1 MDNQRIPSDTVIEMD
16 QVLPSTVP
24 DRCKIE
30 LLLQT
35 FLNETEEL
43 WITTSRQYIEQLDR
57 PELSL
62 EKIAELLKCKLF
74 ITQRLA
80 RIFFT
85 CTNHDEAIE
94 NLNKCQIGK
103 LMHILN
109 GTMEVR
115 ALVLFKTISNNNDD
129 DDYLT
134 NAKLAEFFQQYFKD
148 LKILDENRR
157 HEAVQILLEKF
168 HLDQKSRIDF
178 EEYYSVVSN
187 NPVFLKCLP
196 QFTVNSSQI
205 VNPRVNQASEGSKL
219 KKCISSLSCELKNY
233 KHLKYVFTH
242 SYISE
247 NTSRLIMLILYI
259 LINLSLMIYVIV
271 YKARK
276 SGYNRLVLLARI
288 CGMLLN
294 FNCSFIIA
302 LMLRQTI
309 VFIRSHRLLRKL
321 IPVDDHIDFHRVVGR
336 FIGILSILHTI
347 AHIANFANEKKYSLA
362 SYIFTTKANSG
373 WIGGFAPLSGV
384 ILLLILLAMVI
395 CSLKWVRS
403 SGHFQ
408 IFYWSHLLYLPFYVF
423 LIIHARDFWKW
434 IVGPLSI
441 FLLEKLY
448 SIYARYTRGK
458 GRTHI
463 DSVTIDQSKAISL
476 TIHRPKKFTF
486 KPGDYISINLPRV
499 AFYEF
504 HPFTISSAPEETDFI
519 RVHIADDGDWTKKVH
534 EHFKGMSDEE
544 AREHQ
549 IEIYRGDIDSQE
561 TDLHGRNSEYYH
573 MHGAENGSTGK
584 KESVIIKGPYSSCAR
599 YVFDSKHVVL
609 IGAGIGV
616 TPYASIL
623 SSLIAQFRGSHF
635 VRRNNSHVYYI
646 SDGFNENR
654 KLQKV
659 DFIWLNRD
667 FENFE
672 WFLNLLRRFE
682 QEQESYL
689 ALHPNE
695 KRFLDIHLYCTDPQL
710 ASNVDNAPL
719 ELVRKICAPVARRDI
734 YTGLKSRTNFG
745 RPSWEKIFNRFISLE
760 NASTADD
767 HTIHNNLVTMTHTTL
782 DTVLEMNQS
791 SQPAVINTASFQ
803 QGTRRHI
810 DTVDHQSA
818 RNASVLLRTTSGNS
832 NRFLDKYMYI

>member
-1 MDNQRIPSDTVIEMD
+1 MR
-16 QVLPSTVP
+16 
-24 DRCKIE
+24 
-30 LLLQT
+30 
-35 FLNETEEL
+35 
-43 WITTSRQYIEQLDR
+43 
-57 PELSL
+57 
-62 EKIAELLKCKLF
+62 
-74 ITQRLA
+74 
-80 RIFFT
+80 
-85 CTNHDEAIE
+85 
-94 NLNKCQIGK
+94 
-103 LMHILN
+103 
-109 GTMEVR
+109 
-115 ALVLFKTISNNNDD
+115 
-129 DDYLT
+129 
-134 NAKLAEFFQQYFKD
+134 
-148 LKILDENRR
+148 
-157 HEAVQILLEKF
+157 KF
-168 HLDQKSRIDF
+168 
-178 EEYYSVVSN
+178 V
-187 NPVFLKCLP
+187 C
-196 QFTVNSSQI
+196 
-205 VNPRVNQASEGSKL
+205 
-219 KKCISSLSCELKNY
+219 
-233 KHLKYVFTH
+233 
-242 SYISE
+242 
-247 NTSRLIMLILYI
+247 
-259 LINLSLMIYVIV
+259 
-271 YKARK
+271 
-276 SGYNRLVLLARI
+276 
-288 CGMLLN
+288 
-294 FNCSFIIA
+294 CS
-302 LMLRQTI
+302 
-309 VFIRSHRLLRKL
+309 
-321 IPVDDHIDFHRVVGR
+321 
-336 FIGILSILHTI
+336 
-347 AHIANFANEKKYSLA
+347 
-362 SYIFTTKANSG
+362 
-373 WIGGFAPLSGV
+373 
-384 ILLLILLAMVI
+384 
-395 CSLKWVRS
+395 
-403 SGHFQ
+403 
-408 IFYWSHLLYLPFYVF
+408 
-423 LIIHARDFWKW
+423 
-434 IVGPLSI
+434 
-441 FLLEKLY
+441 
-448 SIYARYTRGK
+448 
-458 GRTHI
+458 
-463 DSVTIDQSKAISL
+463 
-476 TIHRPKKFTF
+476 F

-573 MHGAENGSTGK
+573 MHGTENGSTGK

-767 HTIHNNLVTMTHTTL
+767 VSVFFCGRSIIG
-782 DTVLEMNQS
+782 EAIKRQCEE
-791 SQPAVINTASFQ
+791 FQ
-803 QGTRRHI
+803 FRYYEEK
-810 DTVDHQSA
+810 
-818 RNASVLLRTTSGNS
+818 
-832 NRFLDKYMYI
+832 F

>member
-1 MDNQRIPSDTVIEMD
+1 MHNQRITSDTVIEMD
-16 QVLPSTVP
+16 QVLPSTMP
-24 DRCKIE
+24 NRCKIE

-35 FLNETEEL
+35 SLNETEES
-43 WITTSRQYIEQLDR
+43 WTTTSRQYIEQLDS

-62 EKIAELLKCKLF
+62 EKIAELLKCKRF

-80 RIFFT
+80 RIFFAY
-85 CTNHDEAIE
+85 TNHDEVIE

-103 LMHILN
+103 LMHVLN

-115 ALVLFKTISNNNDD
+115 ALVLFKAICNNNNHA
-129 DDYLT
+129 DYLT
-134 NAKLAEFFQQYFKD
+134 NAKLQEFFQQYFKD

-178 EEYYSVVSN
+178 EEYYSAVSN

-205 VNPRVNQASEGSKL
+205 VNPRSNQSSEGTR
-219 KKCISSLSCELKNY
+219 KC
-233 KHLKYVFTH
+233 
-242 SYISE
+242 
-247 NTSRLIMLILYI
+247 R
-259 LINLSLMIYVIV
+259 
-271 YKARK
+271 
-276 SGYNRLVLLARI
+276 YNRLVLLARI
-288 CGMLLN
+288 CGLLLN

-336 FIGILSILHTI
+336 FIAILSTLHTI
-347 AHIANFANEKKYSLA
+347 AHIANFANTKEYSLA
-362 SYIFTTKANSG
+362 THIFTTTTNSG

-384 ILLLILLAMVI
+384 VLLLILLAMVI
-395 CSLKWVRS
+395 CSLKWIRS

-423 LIIHARDFWKW
+423 LILHARDFWKW

-448 SIYARYTRGK
+448 SIYTRYTRGK

-476 TIHRPKKFTF
+476 TIHRPKNFTF
-486 KPGDYISINLPRV
+486 KPGDYISINLSRV

-519 RVHIADDGDWTKKVH
+519 RVHIADNGDWTKKVH
-534 EHFKGMSDEE
+534 QHFKGMSDEE

-549 IEIYRGDIDSQE
+549 IEIYRGNIDSQE
-561 TDLHGRNSEYYH
+561 TYPNGPYSEYYR
-573 MHGAENGSTGK
+573 MHDTDNERTGK
-584 KESVIIKGPYSSCAR
+584 RESVIIKGPYSSCAR

-623 SSLIAQFRGSHF
+623 SSLMAQFRGTHF

-654 KLQKV
+654 KLQKF

-682 QEQESYL
+682 QEQDNYL

-745 RPSWEKIFNRFISLE
+745 RPSWEKIFNKFISLE

-767 HTIHNNLVTMTHTTL
+767 VSVFFCGRSIIG
-782 DTVLEMNQS
+782 EAIKRQCEE
-791 SQPAVINTASFQ
+791 FQ
-803 QGTRRHI
+803 FRYYEEK
-810 DTVDHQSA
+810 
-818 RNASVLLRTTSGNS
+818 
-832 NRFLDKYMYI
+832 F

>member
-1 MDNQRIPSDTVIEMD
+1 MHNQRITSDTAIEMD
-16 QVLPSTVP
+16 QVLPSTMP
-24 DRCKIE
+24 NRCKIE

-35 FLNETEEL
+35 SLNETEES
-43 WITTSRQYIEQLDR
+43 WTTTSRQYIEQLDS

-62 EKIAELLKCKLF
+62 EKIAELLKCKRF

-80 RIFFT
+80 RIFFAY
-85 CTNHDEAIE
+85 TNHDEVIE

-103 LMHILN
+103 LMHVLN

-115 ALVLFKTISNNNDD
+115 ALVLFKAICNNNNHA
-129 DDYLT
+129 DYLT
-134 NAKLAEFFQQYFKD
+134 NAKLQEFFQQYFKD

-178 EEYYSVVSN
+178 EEYYSFVSN

-205 VNPRVNQASEGSKL
+205 VIPRSNQSSEGTR
-219 KKCISSLSCELKNY
+219 KC
-233 KHLKYVFTH
+233 
-242 SYISE
+242 
-247 NTSRLIMLILYI
+247 R
-259 LINLSLMIYVIV
+259 
-271 YKARK
+271 
-276 SGYNRLVLLARI
+276 YNRLVLLARI
-288 CGMLLN
+288 CGLLLN

-336 FIGILSILHTI
+336 FIAILSTLHTI
-347 AHIANFANEKKYSLA
+347 AHIANFANTKEYSLA
-362 SYIFTTKANSG
+362 THIFTTTTNSG

-384 ILLLILLAMVI
+384 VLLLILLAMVI
-395 CSLKWVRS
+395 CSLKWIRS

-423 LIIHARDFWKW
+423 LILHARDFWKW

-448 SIYARYTRGK
+448 SIYTRYTRGK

-476 TIHRPKKFTF
+476 TIHRPKNFTF
-486 KPGDYISINLPRV
+486 KPGDYISINLSRV

-519 RVHIADDGDWTKKVH
+519 RVHIADNGDWTKKVH
-534 EHFKGMSDEE
+534 QHFKGMSDEE

-549 IEIYRGDIDSQE
+549 IEIYRGNIDSQE
-561 TDLHGRNSEYYH
+561 TYPNGPYSEYYR
-573 MHGAENGSTGK
+573 MHDTDNERTGK
-584 KESVIIKGPYSSCAR
+584 RESVIIKGPYSSCAR

-623 SSLIAQFRGSHF
+623 SSLMAQFRGTHF

-654 KLQKV
+654 KLQKF

-682 QEQESYL
+682 QEQDNYL

-745 RPSWEKIFNRFISLE
+745 RPSWEKIFNKFISLE

-767 HTIHNNLVTMTHTTL
+767 VSVFFCGRSIIG
-782 DTVLEMNQS
+782 EAIKRQCEE
-791 SQPAVINTASFQ
+791 FQ
-803 QGTRRHI
+803 FRYYEEK
-810 DTVDHQSA
+810 
-818 RNASVLLRTTSGNS
+818 
-832 NRFLDKYMYI
+832 F